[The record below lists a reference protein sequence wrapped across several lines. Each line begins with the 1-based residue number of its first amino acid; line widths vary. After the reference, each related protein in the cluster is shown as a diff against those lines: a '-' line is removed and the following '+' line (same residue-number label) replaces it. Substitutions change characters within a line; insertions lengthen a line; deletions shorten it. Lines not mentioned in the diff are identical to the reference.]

1 MDQSEIKNKI
11 LSHLKGFNPIMVGI
25 FGSFARGDNKKGSDI
40 DILVEFKE
48 APSLLTLIKLEND
61 LSEILGVKVDLVT
74 TGALK
79 NKRIKKSIQK
89 DLINMIKDDLAYI
102 EHILDCIRK
111 INEFSK
117 GLSLKEFKTNEMVQD
132 AIIRNIEIIGE
143 ASKKIS
149 KDTKQT
155 YYKIPWK
162 EISGMR
168 DKLIHDYLGVDI
180 TVVWNTIHQDIPTLE
195 KLISEIDK

>member
-1 MDQSEIKNKI
+1 
-11 LSHLKGFNPIMVGI
+11 
-25 FGSFARGDNKKGSDI
+25 
-40 DILVEFKE
+40 
-48 APSLLTLIKLEND
+48 
-61 LSEILGVKVDLVT
+61 
-74 TGALK
+74 
-79 NKRIKKSIQK
+79 
-89 DLINMIKDDLAYI
+89 MIKDDLAYI

-111 INEFSK
+111 IYEFST

-162 EISGMR
+162 EIAGMR
-168 DKLIHDYLGVDI
+168 DKLIHDYLGVDV
-180 TVVWNTIHQDIPTLE
+180 TVVWKTIHQDIPSLE
-195 KLISEIDK
+195 NLISEIEK